1 MNVGTVIERVGVTP
15 ITAGSI
21 PMDHIHGDGIK
32 AVCINAACIKAA
44 RIKTA
49 RINAARFGIDQ
60 NQSDQPALRIQPEK
74 FSTRTDSP
82 LMGRA
87 NTREQP
93 LALRV
98 HQD

>member
-1 MNVGTVIERVGVTP
+1 
-15 ITAGSI
+15 
-21 PMDHIHGDGIK
+21 MDHIHGDDIK
-32 AVCINAACIKAA
+32 AVCINAVCMKAVCMNAVCMNSARIEAA
-44 RIKTA
+44 RI
-49 RINAARFGIDQ
+49 NVARFGIDQ
-60 NQSDQPALRIQPEK
+60 NQSDHPALRIQPER

-93 LALRV
+93 LALKV